1 MHIQKL
7 EASEDLNPQETSEWL
22 DSLDEVIDEGG
33 PDRASYLLQRLND
46 RAAEFG
52 VTAPLKLVTPYINT
66 IPERR
71 GSPVSRRPAD
81 RAARLRTTSAGM
93 LSRWSSEPTRTTTT
107 SAGTSPPT
115 LRSRR

>member
-66 IPERR
+66 IPERP
-71 GSPVSRRPAD
+71 GSPVSRGPD
-81 RAARLRTTSAGM
+81 RSSGTSRTTSAGM
-93 LSRWSSEPTRTTTT
+93 PLRWSSEPTRTTTT
-107 SAGTSPPT
+107 SAATSPPM
-115 LRSRR
+115 LRSPR